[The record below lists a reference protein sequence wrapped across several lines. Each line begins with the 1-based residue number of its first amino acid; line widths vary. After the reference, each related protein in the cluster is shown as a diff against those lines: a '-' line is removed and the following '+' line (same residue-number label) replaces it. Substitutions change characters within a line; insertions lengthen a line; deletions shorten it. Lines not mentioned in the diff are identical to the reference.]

1 MFLYME
7 ALDLDIENYEL
18 EDILRLFHLEYG
30 FDGTGL
36 KAAHRMALKTHPDKS
51 HLDPSVFHFFMKA
64 YKVLSRVYYFKQ
76 KRQECSRNPQYVAPV
91 DKEKGQLLHKLD
103 GKSITDFNRWF
114 NKMFEKSRVTDSEN
128 DGGYD
133 DWYRKGEVEEQEK
146 VHLSQFG
153 SEFEKRKVKCKAL
166 VVHRGIEETCG
177 SSGYSLDRE
186 KPVEYTAELFSK
198 LPYEDLKKAHTETV
212 VPVSDEDFRNKKKF
226 SNVDSY
232 KRHRAS
238 QDTGAM
244 SLVQSKRYLAQRT
257 RNEDAA
263 SSRRAF
269 TIIKRDEEV
278 EKKNLQWW
286 AHLKQ
291 LTN

>member
-1 MFLYME
+1 ME
-7 ALDLDIENYEL
+7 TLDLDIENYDL
-18 EDILRLFHLEYG
+18 EDILKLFHLEYG
-30 FDGTGL
+30 FGEPQL
-36 KAAHRMALKTHPDKS
+36 KKAYRIALKTHPDKS
-51 HLDPSVFHFFMKA
+51 HLDPSVFQFFMKA
-64 YKVLSRVYYFKQ
+64 YKVLSRVYYFRK
-76 KRQECSRNPQYVAPV
+76 KRQECTRNPQYVAPV
-91 DKEKGQLLHKLD
+91 DKEKGQLLRKLD
-103 GKSITDFNRWF
+103 GKSITEFNSWF
-114 NKMFEKSRVTDSEN
+114 NTMFEKARVTDNEN

-133 DWYRKGEVEEQEK
+133 EWYRKGEVQEEER

-153 SEFEKRKVKCKAL
+153 REFERRKVKCKSMI
-166 VVHRGIEETCG
+166 VHRGIEETG
-177 SSGYSLDRE
+177 GAGGYSLDRE
-186 KPVEYTAELFSK
+186 KPAEYSAELFSK

-226 SNVDSY
+226 SSVDSY
-232 KRHRAS
+232 KRHRAK
-238 QDTGAM
+238 QDTGPI

-269 TIIKRDEEV
+269 TIIRRDEEI
-278 EKKNLQWW
+278 EKKNSQWW